1 MEKKQNCKVAVV
13 QAGSKLFDT
22 EATVKKTIQLIEEA
36 SKEQADLILF
46 PEAFIGGYPRGLHF
60 DTYVGIR
67 KDSGR
72 NDFYRYA
79 SGAIEIP
86 GKETDQISEAVK
98 KAGAYVV
105 IGVIEKEQ
113 HFRGASLYC
122 TAIIFGPDGN
132 ILAKH
137 RKLKPT
143 GSERLIWAE
152 GDGSTLPVIETPFG
166 RIGVVICWE
175 NYMPLARAA
184 MYGKGVDLYLA
195 PTADARD
202 GWFASMQHIAL
213 EGRCFVLSCNQ
224 YVTKEDYPEDITNRP
239 IFLELEDELCRGG
252 SCIVS
257 PLGNFIEKPLIGEE
271 KILFAEL
278 DLTQITKSRFDFD
291 VVGHYARN
299 DVFSLTVNEKKQH
312 SVVYLNDDIEKED
325 SANWN
330 GVVEAEKIS
339 R

>member
-1 MEKKQNCKVAVV
+1 MEIKQNCKVAVV
-13 QAGSKLFDT
+13 QASGILFDT
-22 EATVKKTIQLIEEA
+22 EATVRKTIYLIEEA
-36 SKEQADLILF
+36 GNDQVDLILF
-46 PEAFIGGYPRGLHF
+46 PEAFIGGYPRGLNF

-67 KDSGR
+67 TDSGR
-72 NDFYRYA
+72 DDFFRYA
-79 SGAIEIP
+79 NSAIEIP
-86 GKETDQISEAVK
+86 GKETEQISEAIK
-98 KAGAYVV
+98 KVGAYVV
-105 IGVIEKEQ
+105 IGVIEKEKN
-113 HFRGASLYC
+113 FRGASLYC
-122 TAIIFGPDGN
+122 TAIIFGPDGK

-166 RIGVVICWE
+166 RIGVLICWE

-224 YVTKEDYPEDITNRP
+224 YMTKNDYPEDVRNRP
-239 IFLELEDELCRGG
+239 FFSDLEDELCRGG

-257 PLGNFIEKPLIGEE
+257 PFGSFIEQPFLGAE
-271 KILFAEL
+271 KILISEL
-278 DLTQITKSRFDFD
+278 DLSQLTKSRYDFD

-299 DVFSLTVNEKKQH
+299 DVFSLTVNEKKQQ
-312 SVVYLNDDIEKED
+312 SVVYIQDEINKEE
-325 SANWN
+325 SA
-330 GVVEAEKIS
+330 K
-339 R
+339 